1 MAYLDDHPP
10 ARAQFRQRYATP
22 TGLIVVHTAES
33 ALDAIGEDTGAEGVA
48 AFIARRSDPG
58 SYHRLVDSD
67 SIVPLVRFEM
77 AAYGDGTG
85 SNEFAIHL
93 SFACRAADW
102 PGMDPARREAYL
114 VNGARAAREADA
126 WLERVHGISV
136 PARRVTRP
144 QSDQGAAG
152 FISHGER
159 DPGRRTDP
167 GPGFPWDRFLTLYAS
182 EEDDMTPEQIE
193 QLNRIEQ
200 NTERALRIADR
211 QNAQRKAQAKRAMDR
226 LNRILAL
233 VTDGDR
239 DHTALTD
246 DLEALR
252 EDVAALADDTEEA

>member
-10 ARAQFRQRYATP
+10 ARTQFRQRYATP

-33 ALDAIGEDTGAEGVA
+33 MLDTIGEDTGAEGVA
-48 AFIARRSDPG
+48 DFIRRRSDPG

-67 SIVPLVRFEM
+67 SIVALVRFEM

-102 PGMDPARREAYL
+102 PGMDPARREAFL
-114 VNGARAAREADA
+114 VNGARAAREAAA
-126 WLERVHGISV
+126 WLREHHGITV
-136 PARRVTRP
+136 PARRVTRT
-144 QSDQGAAG
+144 QSEQRAAG

-167 GPGFPWDRFLTLYAS
+167 GPAFLWDRFLTLYAQ
-182 EEDDMTPEQIE
+182 EDDMAQYAE

-200 NTERALRIADR
+200 RTKEIATGLEQVKR
-211 QNAQRKAQAKRAMDR
+211 QNTKIREKVTR
-226 LNRILAL
+226 LIARVKKGDTSILAE
-233 VTDGDR
+233 
-239 DHTALTD
+239 
-246 DLEALR
+246 LEELQAEL
-252 EDVAALADDTEEA
+252 DEAEQ

>member
-10 ARAQFRQRYATP
+10 ARTQFRQRYATP
-22 TGLIVVHTAES
+22 TGLIVMHTAES
-33 ALDAIGEDTGAEGVA
+33 ALDVIGEDTGAEGVA
-48 AFIARRSDPG
+48 DFIRRRTDPG

-102 PGMDPARREAYL
+102 PHMSAERREAFL
-114 VNGARAAREADA
+114 VNGARAAREAAA
-126 WLERVHGISV
+126 WLREHHGIDV
-136 PARRVTRP
+136 PAIRVTRA

-167 GPGFPWDRFLTLYAS
+167 GPGFPWDRFLTLYAQ
-182 EEDDMTPEQIE
+182 EDDMTDDDRELLRQIAE
-193 QLNRIEQ
+193 D
-200 NTERALRIADR
+200 TKALRRTTSKVRQKLAALIKKGSATRDDLAD
-211 QNAQRKAQAKRAMDR
+211 
-226 LNRILAL
+226 ILA
-233 VTDGDR
+233 
-239 DHTALTD
+239 AL
-246 DLEALR
+246 EG
-252 EDVAALADDTEEA
+252 